1 MRLFLVIVTLL
12 LVGCST
18 TVPVTAKFPAAPK
31 VLMEK
36 CNPLKKLEGDQV
48 SLVDLHTTVVHN
60 YTSYYECAVK
70 TEAWQEWY
78 DAQKKIF
85 DEVK

>member
-1 MRLFLVIVTLL
+1 MRIVLVIISLL

-31 VLMEK
+31 VLMDK
-36 CNPLKKLEGDQV
+36 CAPLKKLEGEQV

-70 TEAWQEWY
+70 VEAWQEWY

-85 DEVK
+85 ESVK